1 MINYRKLSAV
11 VLCTILVFV
20 GLSGCTKNSSSPE
33 EGSQEAGGVVAQAAS
48 VEKLQLEFSD
58 SDLDAS
64 WSSEGSTIIKL
75 TGSGA
80 TVTGSGVTVSGSE
93 LTITSAG
100 TYVVSG
106 TLDDGVLKVACTKN
120 DKVRII
126 FNGVSITSK
135 TGEPFIVEEADK
147 VTVTLADNTVNT
159 LADKER
165 TVSDTDEYSA
175 AFASKADTVINGNGT
190 LNIVANYRNGIKSSD
205 DLLIVS
211 GNFNITS
218 KEDGII
224 GKDLLGIRSGTFKID
239 AGTDGLKSTNDTDE
253 NRGNIIIEG
262 GTFDITSDN
271 DGVQA
276 EDNLLIYGGT
286 FDIKTGEGA
295 VASSKNNLVNQNFGM
310 GGSKNFGG
318 DWGTSSTTDTESI
331 KGLKAS
337 GDILITG
344 GSFTLSC
351 EDDAVHSN
359 SSINISGGDF
369 TIDTGDDGM
378 HADITLQID
387 SGTINIQ
394 SSYEGLE
401 AATVIINGGDVD
413 IVSSDDG
420 VNASTG
426 SDSAMPGG
434 GMNMGD
440 KLKSG
445 AVTDA
450 TSANSAPTV
459 AINGGELYINANG
472 DGLDSN
478 GTMTMSGGNVI
489 VCGPADSANS
499 ALDFETSFNI
509 TGGTLMAFGS
519 SGMLEVPSGASNGCC
534 IVAVFSSQAAN
545 TEVKLGDSTGNTVMS
560 YTPVKAY
567 SSAVFYSA
575 DIKSGQSYT
584 VTAGSQTVTLTATD
598 GVTSNSSGMG
608 GIGNG
613 GMGGKDNIDGNMGGN
628 GRVNPKDNSGKV
640 PDNGADNGIQD
651 GNPPDGA
658 SDYPAIR

>member
-1 MINYRKLSAV
+1 MINYRKLSAAALCA
-11 VLCTILVFV
+11 VLILG
-20 GLSGCTKNSSSPE
+20 GLAGCAKSNSSPE
-33 EGSQEAGGVVAQAAS
+33 NNNQETGGVVAQAVS
-48 VEKLQLEFSD
+48 VEQLKLEFSD

-64 WSSEGSTIIKL
+64 WSEEGSTIIKL

-80 TVTGSGVTVSGSE
+80 TVTGSGATVSGSE
-93 LTITSAG
+93 LTINSAG
-100 TYVVSG
+100 TYVISG
-106 TLDDGVLKVACTKN
+106 ALDDGSIKIACTKN
-120 DKVRII
+120 DKVRIVL
-126 FNGVSITSK
+126 NGVSITSS

-165 TVSDTDEYSA
+165 TVSDTEEYSA

-190 LNIVANYRNGIKSSD
+190 LNISANYRNGIKSSD
-205 DLLIVS
+205 DLLIAS

-224 GKDLLGIRSGTFKID
+224 GKDILGIRSGTFKID
-239 AGTDGLKSTNDTDE
+239 AGVDGLKSTNDTDE

-276 EDNLLIYGGT
+276 EAKLMIYGGT
-286 FDIKTGEGA
+286 FDIKTGDGA
-295 VASSKNNLVNQNFGM
+295 VESAKNNMPSQNFGM
-310 GGSKNFGG
+310 GGGKNFGG
-318 DWGTSSTTDTESI
+318 DWGASSTTDTESI

-337 GDILITG
+337 GDMLIMG

-359 SSINISGGDF
+359 SSINIAGGNF
-369 TIDTGDDGM
+369 IIDTGDDGV
-378 HADITLQID
+378 HADATLQID

-401 AATVIINGGDVD
+401 AASVIINGGDID

-426 SDSAMPGG
+426 NDNSMPGG
-434 GMNMGD
+434 GMNRVN
-440 KLKSG
+440 KLNSTASTDG
-445 AVTDA
+445 AST
-450 TSANSAPTV
+450 NSVPSV

-489 VCGPADSANS
+489 VCGPSDSGNS

-519 SGMLEVPSGASNGCC
+519 SGMLEMPSGASNGCC
-534 IVAVFSSQAAN
+534 VVAVFSNQSAN
-545 TEVKLGDSTGNTVMS
+545 TAVKLSDSSGNTVMS

-584 VTAGSQTVTLTATD
+584 VTAGSQNVTLTTTD

-608 GIGNG
+608 GNGGFGGGRGGSGGAGSDRGGIGTDKG
-613 GMGGKDNIDGNMGGN
+613 GMGDDRANPGEGGIKGGKLQEN
-628 GRVNPKDNSGKV
+628 GSV
-640 PDNGADNGIQD
+640 PAL
-651 GNPPDGA
+651 
-658 SDYPAIR
+658 

>member
-1 MINYRKLSAV
+1 MIDYKKLSAV
-11 VLCTILVFV
+11 ALCTVLVF
-20 GLSGCTKNSSSPE
+20 GSLSGCAKKSSFPE
-33 EGSQEAGGVVAQAAS
+33 NNNQETGGVVALAAS
-48 VEKLQLEFSD
+48 IEQLKLEFSD

-64 WSSEGSTIIKL
+64 WSEEGSTIIKL

-126 FNGVSITSK
+126 FNGVSITSS

-159 LADKER
+159 LTDTER
-165 TVSDTDEYSA
+165 TVNDSDEYSA

-190 LNIVANYRNGIKSSD
+190 LNIAANYRNGIKSSD

-224 GKDLLGIRSGTFKID
+224 GKDLLGIRSGTFNID
-239 AGTDGLKSTNDTDE
+239 ADTDGLKSTNDTDE

-262 GTFDITSDN
+262 GTFDITSGN
-271 DGVQA
+271 DGVCA
-276 EDNLLIYGGT
+276 EVNLLVYGGE

-295 VASSKNNLVNQNFGM
+295 AALSKNNLVNQNFGM
-310 GGSKNFGG
+310 GGGKNFGG
-318 DWGTSSTTDTESI
+318 DWGASSATDTESI

-337 GDILITG
+337 GNILISG
-344 GSFTLSC
+344 GSFVLSC

-359 SSINISGGDF
+359 SSINITGGEF

-378 HADITLQID
+378 HADEALQID
-387 SGTINIQ
+387 NETINIQ

-401 AATVIINGGDVD
+401 AASVILNGGDID

-420 VNASTG
+420 INASAG
-426 SDSAMPGG
+426 NSDS
-434 GMNMGD
+434 
-440 KLKSG
+440 S
-445 AVTDA
+445 T
-450 TSANSAPTV
+450 NSVPAI

-489 VCGPADSANS
+489 VCGPSDNANNT
-499 ALDFETSFNI
+499 LDFETSFNI

-519 SGMLEVPSGASNGCC
+519 SGMLELPSSASNGNC
-534 IVAVFSSQAAN
+534 IVAVFSSQTAN
-545 TEVKLGDSTGNTVMS
+545 TEVKLSDSSGNTVMS
-560 YTPVKAY
+560 YTPVKSY

-584 VTAGSQTVTLTATD
+584 VTAGSQTVTLTASD

-608 GIGNG
+608 AG
-613 GMGGKDNIDGNMGGN
+613 GMGGGRFNPGNSREN
-628 GRVNPKDNSGKV
+628 GMN
-640 PDNGADNGIQD
+640 NGADNENI
-651 GNPPDGA
+651 PDSKEGKGGRLQEGETV
-658 SDYPAIR
+658 PVI

>member
-1 MINYRKLSAV
+1 MINYRKLSAAAI
-11 VLCTILVFV
+11 CMILVL
-20 GLSGCTKNSSSPE
+20 GNLSGCAKKNSPLE
-33 EGSQEAGGVVAQAAS
+33 NNNQETGGVAAQEAS
-48 VEKLQLEFSD
+48 VEQLLLEFSD

-64 WSSEGSTIIKL
+64 WSEEDSTIIKL
-75 TGSGA
+75 TGFGA

-93 LTITSAG
+93 LTITGAG

-126 FNGVSITSK
+126 FNGVSITNS

-159 LADKER
+159 LTDKER

-190 LNIVANYRNGIKSSD
+190 LNITANYRNGIKSSD

-224 GKDLLGIRSGTFKID
+224 GKDILGIRSGTFKIN

-253 NRGNIIIEG
+253 NRGNTIIEG

-271 DGVQA
+271 DGIQA
-276 EDNLLIYGGT
+276 EVNLLIYGGA
-286 FDIKTGEGA
+286 FNIKTGEGA
-295 VASSKNNLVNQNFGM
+295 DTSSKNNLVNQNFGM
-310 GGSKNFGG
+310 GGGKNFGG
-318 DWGTSSTTDTESI
+318 DWGASSTTDTESI
-331 KGLKAS
+331 KGLKAL

-344 GSFTLSC
+344 GTFTLSC

-359 SSINISGGDF
+359 SSIKITGGDF
-369 TIDTGDDGM
+369 TINTGDDGI
-378 HADITLQID
+378 HADATLQID
-387 SGTINIQ
+387 DGTVNIQ

-401 AATVIINGGDVD
+401 AADIIINGGDID

-420 VNASTG
+420 VNASNG
-426 SDSAMPGG
+426 NGSAMPGG
-434 GMNMGD
+434 GMKRTD
-440 KLKSG
+440 KLNLGMG
-445 AVTDA
+445 ANA
-450 TSANSAPTV
+450 TSTNSAPTI

-478 GTMTMSGGNVI
+478 GSMTMSGGNVI
-489 VCGPADSANS
+489 VCGPSDNANS
-499 ALDFETSFNI
+499 ALDFETGFNI

-519 SGMLEVPSGASNGCC
+519 SGMLEAPSGASNGCC
-534 IVAVFSSQAAN
+534 IVAVFSSQSAG
-545 TEVKLGDSTGNTVMS
+545 TEVKLSDSTGTTVMS
-560 YTPVKAY
+560 YTPAKAY
-567 SSAVFYSA
+567 SIAVFYSA

-584 VTAGSQTVTLTATD
+584 VTAGSRTVTMTATD
-598 GVTSNSSGMG
+598 GVVSNSSGMG
-608 GIGNG
+608 GVGGIGNG
-613 GMGGKDNIDGNMGGN
+613 GMSGNKGMDGNRPGGAMDGNMPNGN
-628 GRVNPKDNSGKV
+628 V
-640 PDNGADNGIQD
+640 PDANGGIRGGKIQE
-651 GNPPDGA
+651 GA
-658 SDYPAIR
+658 SVPAI